1 MEQVLGSVTANID
14 YFILILLRVSSLLMA
29 SPIFGRKALPNIVK
43 IVFCMVIAYAV
54 FAAAPSAK
62 PVAYSGVLE
71 FGLMCMKE
79 LLFGLVLGYVTTLFF
94 SVVQTAGLVMDMQM
108 GFGMVNVFDV
118 NSNISV
124 PVSGNLLN
132 IILLTTFFGV
142 NGHLHLIRMLIAS
155 FNHIPVGQVALN
167 PLLGLTAVEIFS
179 LSFVLAVS
187 VAMPLIASGLLG
199 EVALGFIV
207 RAVPQM
213 NIFVVGIPLKIV
225 LGLMMLLIILPA
237 FVSFSDV
244 LFERMFGAIDQMIS
258 GLTP

>member
-14 YFILILLRVSSLLMA
+14 YFVLILIRVGSLLMA
-29 SPIFGRKALPNIVK
+29 SPIFGRKALPNIIK
-43 IVFCMVIAYAV
+43 IAFCVTITYAV
-54 FAAAPSAK
+54 FAASPAPS
-62 PVAYSGVLE
+62 PVAYSGVIE
-71 FGLMCMKE
+71 YGLMCVKE

-94 SVVQTAGLVMDMQM
+94 SVVQTAGLLMDMQM

-124 PVSGNLLN
+124 PVSGNFFN
-132 IILLTTFFGV
+132 IILLMSFFGV
-142 NGHLHLIRMLIAS
+142 NGHLHLIRILVAS
-155 FNHIPVGQVALN
+155 FGHIPVGQVALN
-167 PLLGLTAVEIFS
+167 PLMGLTAVEIFA
-179 LSFVLAVS
+179 LAFVLAVN
-187 VAMPLIASGLLG
+187 VALPLIASGLLG

-225 LGLMMLLIILPA
+225 LGLMMLMLILPV

-244 LFERMFGAIDQMIS
+244 LFERMFSSIDQMIA
-258 GLTP
+258 GLAP